1 MDELRL
7 KIVTPDREFYND
19 TIDMLVAK
27 SELGEF
33 AILKN
38 HLPMVASL
46 QISYL
51 KIKKDGNFRFA
62 TIAGG
67 YMTMKDNEI
76 VVISDAVEWREE
88 IDKDRAIR
96 AKEEAERRL
105 QEAKDSS
112 SFDRAELELKKAI
125 NRLNIKDL

>member
-51 KIKKDGNFRFA
+51 KIKK
-62 TIAGG
+62 
-67 YMTMKDNEI
+67 MEI
-76 VVISDAVEWREE
+76 LDLLQLQAVI
-88 IDKDRAIR
+88 
-96 AKEEAERRL
+96 
-105 QEAKDSS
+105 
-112 SFDRAELELKKAI
+112 
-125 NRLNIKDL
+125 

>member
-1 MDELRL
+1 MNELRL

-19 TIDMLVAK
+19 TVDMLIAK
-27 SELGEF
+27 SEIGEF

-51 KIKKDGNFRFA
+51 KIKKDGELRFA

-67 YMTMKDNEI
+67 YLTMKDNEI

-88 IDKDRAIR
+88 IDKERAIR